1 MKSAFSVSGPA
12 RGGRSRILR
21 VAVAAVVGVLA
32 IGLSACGA
40 KSDDTSAGGGEPVTI
55 THALGQTTVTGTPK
69 RVVALG
75 NQWLDTSQALGVT
88 PVGYIDNIAVLS
100 KGAPPWEPAA
110 LSTSKALQTTGNLAE
125 QVAALNP
132 DLILAD
138 PFIADAKTYGDLS
151 KVAPTLPALG
161 KETITPW
168 ADQVRALGQVLH
180 KSETAEKLISDLNG
194 RIDTIAQHNPGLK
207 GKTFTSSW
215 LAGPSQLMVLTDPN
229 DGSSRLFTQLGMT
242 IPPALVAQG
251 GNGGRLALSPER
263 LDELTADLLLA
274 GYSPGMDEKYR
285 TLPGF
290 TDLPAVKKN
299 ATVFLTV
306 QEISAINQPTPLS
319 LPYLLDKLTPAFA
332 NAAK

>member
-1 MKSAFSVSGPA
+1 MK
-12 RGGRSRILR
+12 ITLR
-21 VAVAAVVGVLA
+21 VALAALAAVLAVGLT
-32 IGLSACGA
+32 ACGS
-40 KSDDTSAGGGEPVTI
+40 KSDDTTAGGGEPVTI
-55 THALGQTTVTGTPK
+55 THALGQTTVNGTPK
-69 RVVALG
+69 RIVALG
-75 NQWLDTSQALGVT
+75 NQWLDTTQALGVT

-110 LSTSKALQTTGNLAE
+110 LSQSKALQTTGNLAE

-138 PFIADAKTYGDLS
+138 PFIADAKTYADLS

-168 ADQVRALGQVLH
+168 PDQIHALGQVLRE
-180 KSETAEKLISDLNG
+180 SEAADKLVADLNT
-194 RIDTIAQHNPGLK
+194 RIDGIAQRNPGLK

-215 LAGPSQLMVLTDPN
+215 LAGPSQLMVLTDPK

-242 IPPALVAQG
+242 IPPSLVAQG

-263 LDELTADLLLA
+263 LDELTSDLLLA

-285 TLPGF
+285 VLPGF
-290 TDLPAVKKN
+290 NDLPAVKKN

-306 QEISAINQPTPLS
+306 QEIGAIKHSTP
-319 LPYLLDKLTPAFA
+319 LPYLLDKLDPAFA

>member
-1 MKSAFSVSGPA
+1 MK
-12 RGGRSRILR
+12 ITLR
-21 VAVAAVVGVLA
+21 VALAALAAVLAVGLT
-32 IGLSACGA
+32 ACGS
-40 KSDDTSAGGGEPVTI
+40 KSDDTTAGGGEPVTI
-55 THALGQTTVTGTPK
+55 THALGQTTVNGTPK
-69 RVVALG
+69 RIVALG
-75 NQWLDTSQALGVT
+75 NQWLDTTQALGVT

-110 LSTSKALQTTGNLAE
+110 LSQSKALQTTGNLAE

-138 PFIADAKTYGDLS
+138 PFIADAKTYADLS

-168 ADQVRALGQVLH
+168 PDQIHALGQVLRE
-180 KSETAEKLISDLNG
+180 SEAADKLVADLNT
-194 RIDTIAQHNPGLK
+194 RIDGIAQRNPGLK

-215 LAGPSQLMVLTDPN
+215 LAGPSQLMVLTDPK

-242 IPPALVAQG
+242 IPPSLVAQG

-263 LDELTADLLLA
+263 LDELTSDLLLVS
-274 GYSPGMDEKYR
+274 YSPGMDEKYR
-285 TLPGF
+285 VLPGF
-290 TDLPAVKKN
+290 NDLPAVKKN

-306 QEISAINQPTPLS
+306 QEISAINQPTPS
-319 LPYLLDKLTPAFA
+319 PSPTSSTNSTPPSQTRPNSYGQAP
-332 NAAK
+332 NG